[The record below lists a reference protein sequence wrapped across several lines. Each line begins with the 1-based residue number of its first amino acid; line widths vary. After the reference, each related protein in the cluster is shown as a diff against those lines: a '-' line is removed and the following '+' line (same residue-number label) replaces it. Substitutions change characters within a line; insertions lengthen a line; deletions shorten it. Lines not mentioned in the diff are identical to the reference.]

1 MPVRSYFKVMP
12 LNGEGL
18 PDGQRAC
25 FPWAVG
31 FTLVAAYQWAGSVGG
46 FGSTTTEFAVRD
58 WQSRVEH
65 RSRRDPLAGLVFQL
79 GNTHA

>member
-1 MPVRSYFKVMP
+1 MGSALVF
-12 LNGEGL
+12 LG
-18 PDGQRAC
+18 
-25 FPWAVG
+25 AVG